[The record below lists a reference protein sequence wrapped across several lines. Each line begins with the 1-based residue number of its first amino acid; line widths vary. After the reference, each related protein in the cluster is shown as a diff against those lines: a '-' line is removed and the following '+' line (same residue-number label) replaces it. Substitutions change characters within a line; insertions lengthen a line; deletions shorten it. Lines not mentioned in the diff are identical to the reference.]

1 MSFFKNLR
9 SLLTAGRGIVVGLTD
24 AEPGDDPISL
34 FESWFESARKSG
46 LFLPEAM
53 TLSTAT
59 SDGKPSSRMVLLKS
73 VGKDGFTFY
82 TNYDSRKASDLD
94 SNPHAALLFHW
105 PILQRQ
111 VRIEGRIERIS
122 REESGEYFH
131 SRSKGSQIGA
141 WASKQS
147 SELDQRKTLENQ
159 VREFEAKFAG
169 EEIPLP
175 DNWGGYRVI
184 PERIEFWQGRP
195 FRLHD
200 RLVFERKASEWSTHR
215 LYP

>member
-73 VGKDGFTFY
+73 VEKAGFTFY